1 MTAFDEAADWVVVG
15 SGAGSMSSGLLMRQA
30 GKSVVILEKTNFF
43 GGTTA
48 KSGGVMWIPNNRFMS
63 AGEDSAQ
70 KAAAYLEAVVG
81 DDSDA
86 PGTSKQKRLAY
97 VHEAPK
103 AVDFLVSRGV
113 QLERGSKF
121 WPDYYD
127 ELPGGCKT
135 SRTVT
140 AVPFNKDELGE
151 WAPKLRQGFMEV
163 PAKLDDGMKLPFAKH
178 SWRIK
183 GLFAKIAFRVVL
195 AKLTGKHFVT
205 AGAGLQGRL
214 LQAGL
219 KAGIDVRLQSPV
231 SELVVENGRV
241 SGVVTVK
248 NGKPWRIAARLG
260 VLVNAGGFAQNQAM
274 RDRYQPGA
282 KAAWSNT
289 PEGDTGEMHLEMERI
304 GGVLAQMDE
313 MVGFQ
318 TTRAPNFDKD
328 YVKPGMQA
336 VTAKPHAI
344 LVDQSGVRY
353 MNEGGSYEL
362 YCETMLKR
370 DRVVPAIPS
379 WAIMDSQFMEEYQL
393 GGSTGIKKKPKS
405 WSESGYLKQAD
416 TIDELATLIKVD
428 RGALKGTVDRWN
440 GFVAKG
446 VDQDFHRGERAYDN
460 WLGDPFFKDGPNKSM
475 GRIETGPFYAVEVI
489 PGDVGTYGGVVTDAN
504 SRVLRSDGSVIEGL
518 YATGVATASA
528 MGRVYPGAGASVGP
542 SMVFG
547 YIAAK
552 HAAALAATP
561 EASNTHGSKAVQQPV
576 DVGRVQVAHG

>member
-1 MTAFDEAADWVVVG
+1 MTGFDEAVDWVVVG

-30 GKSVVILEKTNFF
+30 GKSVVVLEKTPFF
-43 GGTTA
+43 GGTTS
-48 KSGGVMWIPNNRFMS
+48 KSGGVMWIPNNRFMNS
-63 AGEDSAQ
+63 GEDSPE
-70 KAAAYLEAVVG
+70 KAITYLDAVVG

-86 PGTSKQKRLAY
+86 PGTSKEKRLAY
-97 VHEAPK
+97 VNEGPR
-103 AVDFLVSRGV
+103 AVDFLVSQGV

-140 AVPFNKDELGE
+140 ALPFNKNELGA
-151 WAPKLRQGFMEV
+151 WAPKLRRGFLEV

-178 SWRIK
+178 SWGIK
-183 GLFAKIAFRVVL
+183 WIYAKIALRVVL
-195 AKLTGKHFVT
+195 GKLTGKHWVT

-219 KAGIDVRLQSPV
+219 KAGIDIRLESPV
-231 SELVVENGRV
+231 SELVVEGRKV
-241 SGVVTVK
+241 TGVVTVK
-248 NGKPWRIAARLG
+248 SSKPWRIAARLG

-274 RDRYQPGA
+274 RDKYQPGT

-318 TTRAPNFDKD
+318 STRAPNFDKD
-328 YVKPGMQA
+328 FVKPGMQA

-353 MNEGGSYEL
+353 LNEGGSYEL

-370 DRVVPAIPS
+370 NLVVPAIPS
-379 WAIMDSQFMEEYQL
+379 WAIMDAQFMEEYEL
-393 GGSTGIKKKPKS
+393 GGSAGINKKPKS
-405 WSESGYLKQAD
+405 WTESGYLKQAD
-416 TIDELATLIKVD
+416 TIEGLAKLIKVD
-428 RGALKGTVDRWN
+428 PSALKTTVDRWN
-440 GFVAKG
+440 SFVDKG
-446 VDQDFHRGERAYDN
+446 ADADFHRGERAYDN

-475 GRIETGPFYAVEVI
+475 GRIEKGPFYAVDVI
-489 PGDVGTYGGVVTDAN
+489 PGDVGTYGGVVTDSH
-504 SRVLRSDGSVIEGL
+504 SRVLRRDGSVIEGL

-547 YIAAK
+547 YVAAK
-552 HAAALAATP
+552 HAAGIG
-561 EASNTHGSKAVQQPV
+561 N
-576 DVGRVQVAHG
+576 